1 MWKKNY
7 YQQKKLRQIK
17 GIQKGWICQYLK
29 EYLLSGVFIYS
40 LLFAIIHF
48 FIDLDKNG
56 LFIRTFGIVL
66 IDVTA
71 NIAYL
76 ILYSIQS
83 KREQVNNYLKN
94 KKQQEFFW
102 QPLIDKK
109 MGKNSIV
116 AAFKLIFFLL
126 LTIGY
131 LIYTYAYYCF
141 FKNTY
146 AFMTWGSAFEYVMF
160 FLSVAYFD
168 IFWDGGIKK
177 FSYNLKNLKK
187 ITENDVLVKKTLFYC
202 FLCLIA
208 LYQLYSIISNLL
220 YGISLL

>member
-1 MWKKNY
+1 MGCGKF
-7 YQQKKLRQIK
+7 
-17 GIQKGWICQYLK
+17 
-29 EYLLSGVFIYS
+29 E
-40 LLFAIIHF
+40 
-48 FIDLDKNG
+48 
-56 LFIRTFGIVL
+56 
-66 IDVTA
+66 
-71 NIAYL
+71 
-76 ILYSIQS
+76 
-83 KREQVNNYLKN
+83 YLKN